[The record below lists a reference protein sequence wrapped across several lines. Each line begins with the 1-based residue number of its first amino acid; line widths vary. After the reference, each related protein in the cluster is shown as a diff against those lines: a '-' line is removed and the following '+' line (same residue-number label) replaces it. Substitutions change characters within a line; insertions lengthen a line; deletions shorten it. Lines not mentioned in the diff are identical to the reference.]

1 MIRWRRAIAA
11 AIMLAASACHAR
23 AQEPGAAPRQEP
35 LAGSRD
41 RPGLFTQRLT
51 LPARSC
57 GPVHTHN
64 SDLHGLVLRGT
75 LLFGIAD
82 SAGRIEVRPYP
93 AGSFVPV
100 AAGEP
105 HVEGSGGETEIH
117 LSGIGPLETRV
128 LEPADPSRCE
138 AAVGR

>member
-1 MIRWRRAIAA
+1 MTLRSRVILASVL
-11 AIMLAASACHAR
+11 LAAGACHAR
-23 AQEPGAAPRQEP
+23 AQEAGAVPRYEP

-57 GPVHTHN
+57 GPVHIHN

-82 SAGRIEVRPYP
+82 TTGRIEVHAYP

-100 AAGEP
+100 AAGER
-105 HVEGSGGETEIH
+105 HVEGSMEETEIH
-117 LSGIGPLETRV
+117 LSGIGPLQTTV

-138 AAVGR
+138 ATTDR